1 MVQEGFPEE
10 GAASQSF
17 CRCRPRATLPRPLA
31 ITNPLWVF
39 PRLYP
44 HPARRPPTQVR
55 DLPCGCL
62 PSRPCHR
69 RERGGEA
76 PELGHKQLLSGDTEP
91 RVITVDP
98 LPLPP
103 AGTESSGAP
112 GDACVSRGGDEA
124 LKGLQGGLLTGLWPR
139 GPGRTGRR
147 APHGAGR
154 CVSPWALVGRSGGD
168 EHPPLHLLQLPTP
181 TPPPSSP

>member
-17 CRCRPRATLPRPLA
+17 CRRSPRATLPRPLA

-55 DLPCGCL
+55 DLPRGCL

-69 RERGGEA
+69 QERGGEA
-76 PELGHKQLLSGDTEP
+76 PELGHKQVL
-91 RVITVDP
+91 
-98 LPLPP
+98 
-103 AGTESSGAP
+103 
-112 GDACVSRGGDEA
+112 
-124 LKGLQGGLLTGLWPR
+124 
-139 GPGRTGRR
+139 
-147 APHGAGR
+147 
-154 CVSPWALVGRSGGD
+154 
-168 EHPPLHLLQLPTP
+168 
-181 TPPPSSP
+181 